1 MGHDILIVD
10 DERDICTLIAGI
22 LEDEGHTARRAHN
35 STEAIDAVRQR
46 RPALV
51 ILDVWLQGSEL
62 DGLQLLE
69 VIRREEPP
77 VPVVMISGHGT
88 IDTAVSA
95 IKTGAYDFIEK
106 PFKADRLLL
115 VVDRAIEADRLRREN
130 VSLRRRA
137 GGEVT
142 FVGSSGAAANVRSQL
157 DRVAP
162 TGSRV
167 LITGPS
173 GAGKESVARLI
184 HQGSKRADGPFVVV
198 NCSAMP
204 AERLE
209 LELFGT
215 DGESAADSLRVS
227 GAFEMA
233 HGGTLLLKEV
243 ADLPV
248 PLQSRLARVLQ
259 EQSFTRDGGTTRV
272 EVDVRVLAS
281 TAHTLQDEIA
291 AGTFREE
298 LFHRLNVVGLR
309 VPPLSERRED
319 IPEVAND
326 LLQRVADA
334 TGLPARPIGEDTLAA
349 LQGHDWP
356 GNVRQLRNVIER
368 LLILAP
374 AGGGPI
380 RADALP
386 NDVSEDA
393 PSVLRWEKGG
403 EIMQLPLRDAREVF
417 EREYLLAQVT
427 RFGGNISRTAT
438 FVGMERSALHRKL
451 KSLGLHGGAAENGG
465 EAATETRGA

>member
-1 MGHDILIVD
+1 MSFVGQDTRDRHGTRVASNS
-10 DERDICTLIAGI
+10 DEALAAV
-22 LEDEGHTARRAHN
+22 EARRPHL
-35 STEAIDAVRQR
+35 IF
-46 RPALV
+46 
-51 ILDVWLQGSEL
+51 LDIWLQGSRL
-62 DGLQLLE
+62 DGLQILG
-69 VIRREEPP
+69 VIKEQHPS
-77 VPVVMISGHGT
+77 VPVVMISGHGN
-88 IDTAVSA
+88 IETAVQA
-95 IKTGAYDFIEK
+95 IKLGAYDFIEK

-115 VVDRAIEADRLRREN
+115 VVDRAIEADRLKREN
-130 VSLRRRA
+130 VALRRRA

-142 FVGSSGAAANVRSQL
+142 FVGSSSDAASVRTQIEK
-157 DRVAP
+157 VAP

-167 LITGPS
+167 LVTGAS
-173 GAGKESVARLI
+173 GSGKETVARLI

-198 NCSAMP
+198 NCSTLP

-209 LELFGT
+209 IELFGT
-215 DGESAADSLRVS
+215 DGDTDAEALRVS

-233 HGGTLLLKEV
+233 HGGTLVLKEV
-243 ADLPV
+243 AELPLA
-248 PLQSRLARVLQ
+248 LQGRLARVLH
-259 EQSFTRDGGTTRV
+259 EQSYARDGGRTKV
-272 EVDVRVLAS
+272 EIDVRVLAT
-281 TAHTLQDEIA
+281 TARDLQEEIA
-291 AGTFREE
+291 GGRFRED

-319 IPEVAND
+319 IPELALD
-326 LLQRVADA
+326 LLKRVADA
-334 TGLPARPIGEDTLAA
+334 TGLPARSIGEDTQAA

-374 AGGGPI
+374 PGGAPI
-380 RADALP
+380 RADVLP

-451 KSLGLHGGAAENGG
+451 KSLGLHGGSLEGSGAEPS
-465 EAATETRGA
+465 A